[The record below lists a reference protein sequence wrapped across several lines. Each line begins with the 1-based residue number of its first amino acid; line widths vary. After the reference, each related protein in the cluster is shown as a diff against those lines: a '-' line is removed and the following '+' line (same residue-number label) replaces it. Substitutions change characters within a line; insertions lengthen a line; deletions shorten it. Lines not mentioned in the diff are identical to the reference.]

1 MQQDDFDGEDQSH
14 GYYAWRKRQHAPRP
28 QPPRPEPPPPREP
41 PQWEQ
46 PRWEPPPPVFA
57 RRRKNCAGHKTPR
70 LFFAV
75 VLIIAG
81 VALFLSNLGFL
92 PIDRIWN
99 LWPLILM
106 GAGLSKLS
114 NRRRPSAFIVGAVM
128 IAFGAVFLLVNL
140 GLLHVHTN
148 DDSWPLSLLLIIA
161 GTVALVKVLESG
173 SPAASVMGFRH
184 IRTGS
189 RPNPLN
195 DWVVLGATKRKIDSA
210 NYQGGQILNILGS
223 VELDL
228 TRANIPGPERS
239 AVVDVNVIFGAVK
252 LKIPETWR
260 LAIHGAGVLGT
271 FEDKTIPRPPSLDA
285 PSLILTGYSIFSAV
299 EVEN

>member
-1 MQQDDFDGEDQSH
+1 MQQDDFDGKDQSH
-14 GYYAWRKRQHAPRP
+14 GYYAWRKRHHAP
-28 QPPRPEPPPPREP
+28 QPPRPEPQ

-46 PRWEPPPPVFA
+46 PRWEPPRTVFA
-57 RRRKNCAGHKTPR
+57 PRRRGCAGHKTPR

-81 VALFLSNLGFL
+81 VALFLSNLGLL
-92 PIDRIWN
+92 PIERIWN
-99 LWPLILM
+99 LWPLVLM

-114 NRRRPSAFIVGAVM
+114 NPRKPSAFVVGAMM
-128 IAFGAVFLLVNL
+128 IAFGAVFLLMNL

-173 SPAASVMGFRH
+173 SPAASLMGFRPIH
-184 IRTGS
+184 TVGK
-189 RPNPLN
+189 PNTLN
-195 DWVVLGATKRKIDSA
+195 DWVVLGAVKRKIDSA
-210 NYQGGQILNILGS
+210 NFQGGQILNILGA

-239 AVVDVNVIFGAVK
+239 AVIDVNVIFGAVK
-252 LKIPETWR
+252 LKLPETWR
-260 LAIHGAGVLGT
+260 LAIHGAGVLGN
-271 FEDKTIPRPPSLDA
+271 FEDKTIPRALTLDA
-285 PSLILTGYSIFSAV
+285 PSLVITGYSIFSAV
-299 EVEN
+299 EIEN

>member
-1 MQQDDFDGEDQSH
+1 MQQDDFDGKDESH
-14 GYYAWRKRQHAPRP
+14 GYYAWRKRQHAP
-28 QPPRPEPPPPREP
+28 QPPRPEPPPPWEP
-41 PQWEQ
+41 PQWE
-46 PRWEPPPPVFA
+46 PPPHPAFVRK
-57 RRRKNCAGHKTPR
+57 RRSCHGHKTPR

-75 VLIIAG
+75 ILIIAG
-81 VALFLSNLGFL
+81 VALFLSNLGLL
-92 PIDRIWN
+92 PIERIWN
-99 LWPLILM
+99 LWPLLLM
-106 GAGLSKLS
+106 GAGVGKLS
-114 NRRRPSAFIVGAVM
+114 NRSRPSAFVVGVAM
-128 IAFGAVFLLVNL
+128 IALGAVFLLVNL

-148 DDSWPLSLLLIIA
+148 DDSWPLSLVLIIA
-161 GTVALVKVLESG
+161 GTIALVKVLESG

-184 IRTGS
+184 IRTGG

-195 DWVVLGATKRKIDSA
+195 DWVVLGATKRKIDSV

-260 LAIHGAGVLGT
+260 LSIHGAGVLGT
-271 FEDKTIPRPPSLDA
+271 FEDKTIPRPPALDA
-285 PSLILTGYSIFSAV
+285 PSLIVTGYSIFSAV
-299 EVEN
+299 EIEN